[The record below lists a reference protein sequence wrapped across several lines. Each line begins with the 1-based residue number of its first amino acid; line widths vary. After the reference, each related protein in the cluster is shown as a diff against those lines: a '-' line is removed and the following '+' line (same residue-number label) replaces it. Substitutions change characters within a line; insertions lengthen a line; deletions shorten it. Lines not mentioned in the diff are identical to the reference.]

1 MTKYLCVRVCVSAVE
16 AQQEREKEGQGK
28 GAVIEKR
35 RGDGCM
41 LPPSCTSVQL
51 QFIISDLQFVLHHT
65 NQATCDETHKK
76 HKKQEQPNLKPAQSL
91 SALPD

>member
-1 MTKYLCVRVCVSAVE
+1 MCVCVHVCVCAVE
-16 AQQEREKEGQGK
+16 TQQEREKEGQGK
-28 GAVIEKR
+28 CAVIEK
-35 RGDGCM
+35 GGVMAVCCP
-41 LPPSCTSVQL
+41 LAAPLYNCSLS
-51 QFIISDLQFVLHHT
+51 FKNLQFVLHHT